1 MDNLTI
7 EKLEIVTSNNSY
19 ELAKGLPKNT
29 SKSLDTIALY
39 ARSLNNALTTEIT
52 EAVMVNANINANL
65 FITNEHCV
73 VLEKTS
79 IELNT
84 STTANYSYVI
94 PLKSKLAIIQLVTV
108 EGSRTLSYI
117 PYISGTAKACV
128 TTSNLTLTNYDKTEE
143 YQYSY
148 NWNLSLRVQEGY
160 AYQSRYSPPRIV
172 PVFITSI
179 GVIYNSAL
187 FFIGVNLTKDE

>member
-19 ELAKGLPKNT
+19 ELAKGLPKNPERT
-29 SKSLDTIALY
+29 LEAIESYSK
-39 ARSLNNALTTEIT
+39 SLNNALTTEET
-52 EAVMVNANINANL
+52 EAVMVNANINASL
-65 FITNEHCV
+65 FGTYANCV
-73 VLEKTS
+73 VLEENS

-84 STTANYSYVI
+84 STTSNYSYVI
-94 PLKSKLAIIQLVTV
+94 PLKSKLAIPRITTT
-108 EGSRTLSYI
+108 EGARTLSYI
-117 PYISGTAKACV
+117 PFISGSSRACL
-128 TTSNLTLTNYDKTEE
+128 TSTNITLTNYDETEE

-172 PVFITSI
+172 PVFITNI

-187 FFIGVNLTKDE
+187 LYIRVNLTQDE